1 MYPGHSGPNYMPI
14 CSSPGSRRCFIG
26 AIYLPLALPE
36 YTYKLLN
43 VHLYLYS
50 ILLSLSPSF
59 PLGFTSVLFLM
70 EPPSKGDV
78 LIIPGPSSI
87 NPEKIRVEW
96 NQLFNSG
103 AHDYYSIEA
112 SNRSRSEWTVFCN
125 VACL

>member
-1 MYPGHSGPNYMPI
+1 
-14 CSSPGSRRCFIG
+14 
-26 AIYLPLALPE
+26 
-36 YTYKLLN
+36 
-43 VHLYLYS
+43 
-50 ILLSLSPSF
+50 
-59 PLGFTSVLFLM
+59 M

-112 SNRSRSEWTVFCN
+112 SNRSRSEWTVFWN
-125 VACL
+125 VAYNDFKFSGNAKVPLFITSEWFTDEKLAEFGSREYDCK